1 VTGSPTSMAGM
12 YIEKVGSSELE
23 RIPKPRELSRQLL
36 ETLNIELPPAIA
48 MSNLDVAT
56 KKKLN
61 KRKLNS

>member
-1 VTGSPTSMAGM
+1 MLNKFKRSVIKM
-12 YIEKVGSSELE
+12 YLKKVKYKAKNKTYIQMSCLLLESLNSEL
-23 RIPKPRELSRQLL
+23 S
-36 ETLNIELPPAIA
+36 PAIA